1 MYAPNVPASFE
12 KTYAYYFPI
21 LFRFGLK
28 HTSDV
33 ALSKDLAQDTLIK
46 LWESKNQK
54 NWDTKYI
61 EAFLFKTLKNK
72 IIDHFRH
79 LKVRRA
85 YQGKIDRLSL
95 IQKADTLFDVQDR
108 IDKVFKKL
116 PEKTATIFKYSREKD
131 TSYKKM
137 AEHFGLSIKSIE
149 FHISKALKFFRE
161 EFNKRK

>member
-1 MYAPNVPASFE
+1 
-12 KTYAYYFPI
+12 
-21 LFRFGLK
+21 
-28 HTSDV
+28 
-33 ALSKDLAQDTLIK
+33 
-46 LWESKNQK
+46 
-54 NWDTKYI
+54 
-61 EAFLFKTLKNK
+61 LFKTLKNK

-116 PEKTATIFKYSREKD
+116 PEKTATIFKYSREED

-161 EFNKRK
+161 EFKDMY